1 MSVVGDR
8 CEADRDTEQVV
19 GLVGE
24 WLRRVR
30 ELLLPAER
38 ARSKSRERNGARRVL
53 AALIATSLAGVVL
66 VVLAPVAGASTST
79 ATATSVV
86 GIIPFPGDVYVLNS
100 EGALI
105 PVDPSSTPA
114 SAPLF
119 NLAGD
124 AMNVTWGQFSSATA
138 TSDAESVANNGS
150 DYYTD
155 FQIALSGLIPGGV
168 YSLFYRTFNPDSN
181 NSACPNVEPTVALTS
196 RLPQTQQP
204 DPDSFIASSSGG
216 AVFDA
221 RVAGD
226 LLAAQQLL
234 VSVIY
239 HFDGHTYGPVPNQ
252 AESEGPQANGECRSS
267 YGIDAMRQFLIVQ
280 TANPAPSASI
290 ATPSDGATYA
300 PGQIVGAS
308 YSCTEGYGGPGLSS
322 SNGCVG
328 PVASGSPIDTST
340 PGTHTFTVT
349 ATSQGGETGALTNT
363 YTVAAPLNPGS
374 TSCNGVYGGSGRTV
388 TVTSGDVCTLIAG
401 TKVTGDVQV
410 QQGGALDDQG
420 ATIGGNLQ
428 VTDAD
433 WIELAGGATISGN
446 LHLRGLTGA
455 PPASDDYLCNT
466 TVGRNVTVRDDAS
479 GAPIDIGD
487 LGACSGGPGLTI
499 GGNLHVHNNAADVT
513 VGDNTVA
520 GNIAI
525 RNNAAEVTATANIAK
540 GNIDVNRNTVG
551 GGTLTG
557 NSAGASCRLDHDNP
571 PIAGSGNVAGNG
583 HQNSCNTTA

>member
-8 CEADRDTEQVV
+8 CEADRDTEQVA
-19 GLVGE
+19 GLVGKS
-24 WLRRVR
+24 LRRVR
-30 ELLLPAER
+30 ELLLPAEQ
-38 ARSKSRERNGARRVL
+38 ARSKSHERSGARRVL
-53 AALIATSLAGVVL
+53 ATLIATSLAGVVL
-66 VVLAPVAGASTST
+66 VVLVPVAGASTST
-79 ATATSVV
+79 ATATSV
-86 GIIPFPGDVYVLNS
+86 GIIPFPGDVYVLNF

-105 PVDPSSTPA
+105 PVDPSSTPT

-119 NLAGD
+119 NLAGNS
-124 AMNVTWGQFSSATA
+124 MNVTWGQFSSGTA
-138 TSDAESVANNGS
+138 TSDAESVADNGS
-150 DYYTD
+150 DYYTA

-181 NSACPNVEPTVALTS
+181 NSVCPNVEPTVALTS
-196 RLPQTQQP
+196 SSPQTQEP
-204 DPDSFIASSSGG
+204 DPDSFVASGSGG
-216 AVFDA
+216 EVFDA
-221 RVAGD
+221 RVPGD
-226 LLAAQQLL
+226 LLGAQQLL

-239 HFDGHTYGPVPNQ
+239 HLDGHTYGPVPNQ

-300 PGQIVGAS
+300 PGQVLDAS
-308 YSCTEGYGGPGLSS
+308 YSCTDGGPGLSS
-322 SNGCVG
+322 SDGCVG
-328 PVASGSPIDTST
+328 PVANGSPIDTAG

-349 ATSQGGETGALTNT
+349 ATSQDGETGALTNT
-363 YTVAAPLNPGS
+363 YTVAAPLNPGR

-388 TVTSGDVCTLIAG
+388 TVPSGDACTLIAG
-401 TKVTGDVQV
+401 TKLTGDVQV

-428 VTDAD
+428 ATDAA

-446 LHLRGLTGA
+446 LHVQGLTGA

-466 TVGRNVTVRDDAS
+466 TVGGNATVRDDAA

-487 LGACSGGPGLTI
+487 PGACSGGPGLTI
-499 GGNLHVHNNAADVT
+499 GGNLHVHHNAADVT
-513 VGDNTVA
+513 VGGNTVA
-520 GNIAI
+520 GNIEI

-540 GNIDVNRNTVG
+540 GNIDVNHNTVG

-557 NSAGASCRLDHDNP
+557 NSAGGSCRLGHDNP
-571 PIAGSGNVAGNG
+571 PIAGSSNAAGNG
-583 HQNSCNTTA
+583 RQNSCNTTA